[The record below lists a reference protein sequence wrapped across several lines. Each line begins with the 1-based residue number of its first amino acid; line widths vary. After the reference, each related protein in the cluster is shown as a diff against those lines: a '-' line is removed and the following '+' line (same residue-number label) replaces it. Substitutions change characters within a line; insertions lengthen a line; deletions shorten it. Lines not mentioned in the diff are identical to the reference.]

1 MKTKMMKSKE
11 SVCSFNNYPKSDDL
25 AVNSTIRAAS
35 PDFIFTPIHFS
46 AVTQIF
52 IPVSRANKEK

>member
-1 MKTKMMKSKE
+1 MNTIKPGE
-11 SVCSFNNYPKSDDL
+11 SAYSFNNYPKSDDL
-25 AVNSTIRAAS
+25 AVNLIQATP
-35 PDFIFTPIHFS
+35 PDSFLTPIHYS